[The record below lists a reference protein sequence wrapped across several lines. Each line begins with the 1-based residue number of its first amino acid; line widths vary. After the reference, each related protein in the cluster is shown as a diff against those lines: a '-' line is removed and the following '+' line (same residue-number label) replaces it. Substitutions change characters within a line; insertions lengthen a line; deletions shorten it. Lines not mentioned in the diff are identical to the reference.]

1 MVKVLVTGGA
11 GYIGSAA
18 VKILLNKGHEVVVAD
33 NLSKGIHKLVD
44 ERAKF
49 YQGDLVDE
57 QFVEK
62 LFDANEFDVI
72 MHFAG
77 YKVVE
82 ESVQNPEKYC
92 DNITSVLNILDRM
105 VDKNVKKIIFSSSA
119 AVYGNPEYMPM
130 DENHPTKP
138 MNFYGFT
145 KLECEKIINLY
156 SQNHGI
162 IGVNL
167 RYFNVVG
174 DAGLSYLD
182 PDPKN
187 VLPLIIES
195 LFKKRGK
202 FMINGDDY
210 DTSDGTCVRDYID
223 VNDLVEAHILALNLE
238 TSATINLGTAEGVS
252 VLELVKTVEKV
263 SGKKLSYFVGPRR
276 EGDPSE
282 VFASNKLALALLGWK
297 PKMSIT
303 NSIRSTLSVYDK
315 L

>member
-62 LFDANEFDVI
+62 LFDANEFDVV

>member
-105 VDKNVKKIIFSSSA
+105 VDTNVKKIIFSSSA
-119 AVYGNPEYMPM
+119 AVYGDPEYMPM

-145 KLECEKIINLY
+145 KLECEKIINWY
-156 SQNHGI
+156 SQHHGI